1 MTPRLLVL
9 DDDELVANLIRTYA
23 QDGGFEV
30 QVAQTAAEFFDRT
43 GSWRPTHITL
53 DLAVPDMDGI
63 AVIRQLGAA
72 RCSASIL
79 LVSGLGGR
87 VLDAAMRTGIERGL
101 TMLGVVPKPF
111 TRDQL
116 TAALLGRSPMLARPS
131 VPSEIHRSDPS
142 GRWKPTD
149 DDIGTALRR
158 GQFRTFLQPIVDR
171 VGGVRGYEALLRWQ
185 HPDRGLLA
193 PALFLPEIERGPHLT
208 DVTKHVLQLALSA
221 AKEVGLPDGQRVA
234 VNFPATL
241 LYDISLADELA
252 RICADAS
259 VPASQV
265 VIELT
270 ETGHISSVTDALDI
284 VTRLR
289 VKGFEIAIDDF
300 GTGFSSMQ
308 QLARLPFSQLKIDR
322 SFVSNMQGSE
332 ESRTIVDATI
342 GLAHRLG
349 LTALAE
355 GVEDRSTLD
364 LLRELNCDEFQG
376 FYIAPPMDVTA
387 LAKWLDR
394 WDGWPPS

>member
-1 MTPRLLVL
+1 
-9 DDDELVANLIRTYA
+9 
-23 QDGGFEV
+23 
-30 QVAQTAAEFFDRT
+30 
-43 GSWRPTHITL
+43 
-53 DLAVPDMDGI
+53 
-63 AVIRQLGAA
+63 
-72 RCSASIL
+72 
-79 LVSGLGGR
+79 
-87 VLDAAMRTGIERGL
+87 
-101 TMLGVVPKPF
+101 
-111 TRDQL
+111 
-116 TAALLGRSPMLARPS
+116 
-131 VPSEIHRSDPS
+131 
-142 GRWKPTD
+142 
-149 DDIGTALRR
+149 
-158 GQFRTFLQPIVDR
+158 
-171 VGGVRGYEALLRWQ
+171 
-185 HPDRGLLA
+185 
-193 PALFLPEIERGPHLT
+193 
-208 DVTKHVLQLALSA
+208 
-221 AKEVGLPDGQRVA
+221 VGLPDGQRVA